1 MFERYLKDP
10 EGDSLGHL
18 LQCPVS
24 LTLMRDPVVLI
35 PSGITVEKGVA
46 ERLQGTCPVTRV
58 PITGTVKNYA
68 LKAISDAFFQ
78 GKFASWDNREVV
90 LAHIEDGVDKLRVI
104 ESLENHC
111 YDLEEKFHE
120 AVELAEDFKSKIRI
134 LQARI
139 KTVESMQ
146 RDVEDMNKTL
156 EFDVRRACDRA
167 VSFEMRIRVLEAMNA
182 DEREAR
188 VEQNYAAL
196 NQAEEFKSKIR
207 ILQATIADERQ
218 ARINQED
225 EARMYREQAE
235 HFEAEMQRYEPIVT
249 PAPEE
254 SLSDGPVIQ
263 PGPARMV
270 AIIESP
276 IADGPALYDEGPGQI
291 RNQYGRLEK
300 CGGSMRLFTEAGKA
314 FLHNSHPAQPI
325 TVYGPWVL
333 VPITSHHTRGDVVR
347 DCQQFLSEADRL
359 ADSGC

>member
-1 MFERYLKDP
+1 MV
-10 EGDSLGHL
+10 G
-18 LQCPVS
+18 
-24 LTLMRDPVVLI
+24 
-35 PSGITVEKGVA
+35 
-46 ERLQGTCPVTRV
+46 
-58 PITGTVKNYA
+58 NYA

-78 GKFASWDNREVV
+78 GTFASSDHREVV

-104 ESLENHC
+104 QSLE
-111 YDLEEKFHE
+111 E
-120 AVELAEDFKSKIRI
+120 
-134 LQARI
+134 RI
-139 KTVESMQ
+139 KNLEMLNAREQ
-146 RDVEDMNKTL
+146 RHRNELEDMNKTL
-156 EFDVRRACDRA
+156 EFDVRRARDRA

-235 HFEAEMQRYEPIVT
+235 HFEAEVQRYDPIVT

-276 IADGPALYDEGPGQI
+276 IADGPALY
-291 RNQYGRLEK
+291 RNGAQLRVTNSL
-300 CGGSMRLFTEAGKA
+300 GSMYRYNDCLVVKTPKGQAS
-314 FLHNSHPAQPI
+314 LNRNVNNTQPI
-325 TVYGPWVL
+325 TMDGPWFL
-333 VPITSHHTRGDVVR
+333 WPSEGNTKAELIQA
-347 DCQQFLSEADRL
+347 CQAFLSAI
-359 ADSGC
+359 G

>member
-1 MFERYLKDP
+1 MRRAIREMFERYLKDP
-10 EGDSLGHL
+10 EVHCLGDL

-35 PSGITVEKGVA
+35 PSGITVERNAAIMLRRTSG
-46 ERLQGTCPVTRV
+46 RC
-58 PITGTVKNYA
+58 PITRATITDMVGNYA

-78 GKFASWDNREVV
+78 GTFASSDHREVV

-104 ESLENHC
+104 QSLE
-111 YDLEEKFHE
+111 E
-120 AVELAEDFKSKIRI
+120 
-134 LQARI
+134 RI
-139 KTVESMQ
+139 KNLEMLNAREQ
-146 RDVEDMNKTL
+146 RHRNELEDMNKTL
-156 EFDVRRACDRA
+156 EFDVRRARDRA

-235 HFEAEMQRYEPIVT
+235 HFEAEVQRYDPIVT